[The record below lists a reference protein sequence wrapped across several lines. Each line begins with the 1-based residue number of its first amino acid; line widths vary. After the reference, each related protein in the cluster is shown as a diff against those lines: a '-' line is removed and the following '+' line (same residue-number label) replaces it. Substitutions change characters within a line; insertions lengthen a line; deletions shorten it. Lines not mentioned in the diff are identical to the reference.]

1 MTRSIFRAGVVAV
14 LVAAWMPAGQ
24 AAGQSLPSAVGGA
37 APAIPGLDGPPPPD
51 LPATVARDEAGRVTV
66 RAVRLDTPLTFDGRL
81 DEDVYRRISPAGD
94 FVQQEPREGAPATE
108 KTDVWVFFDAATL
121 YVSARCWDTHPE
133 RMVINERRRD
143 HINIYQN
150 ENFIVTLDTYHDRRN
165 AFLFE
170 TNPLGALRDGYITD
184 ERVHNVD
191 WNTVWNVRARQDD
204 QGWSFEM
211 AIPFKS
217 LRYQGQGAQIWG
229 VNFLRV
235 VRWKNELSHITRV
248 PAAWAQRGIYKASSY
263 ATLVGVTPGAA
274 SRTLE
279 LKPYVTGAIRT
290 DNVGTPR
297 RANDPGGDVGADA
310 KVGLT
315 KSLTADFSYNTD
327 FAQVEDD
334 EQQVN
339 LTRFSVF
346 FPEKRE
352 FFLEGQGI
360 FQFGGVSTRVTPGAL
375 TGGNQGPGDTPVVF
389 FSRRIGLNGNRPVPI
404 LAGGRVTGRAG
415 KYSIGA
421 IDIQTGAS
429 DDGVSH
435 ATNFSVLRVRRD
447 LLRRG
452 SIGVLATN
460 RDVRTTGAGSNQVV
474 GVDAGLA
481 FRNSWTM
488 DGAYVRSQSSRA
500 GGDGTSYWGRVDFA
514 VDRYGVQY
522 EHLFVGPGFSPDIG
536 FLRRLDF
543 RRNFGQVRFSPRLRR
558 SPLRQ
563 IHNEASLDYV
573 TSPAGRLETRV
584 LELSTRGDFR
594 RGDAFEVKY
603 LRDYEYLVRPFQVA
617 TGVTIP
623 VGGYTFQEVQ
633 SSFTIGPQRPVA
645 GRVGFTRGQ
654 FFDGDRTEVS
664 YSGRVEAGASLMFE
678 PAVSVNWVDLPHG
691 TFRNTVARTR
701 TTFTLSSRSFIGAL
715 VQYASASHTVSA
727 NVRFR
732 WEYQPGSDLFVVYSE
747 GRDTDPRG
755 LPALQNR
762 GIIVKFTRLFRF

>member
-1 MTRSIFRAGVVAV
+1 MLRPS
-14 LVAAWMPAGQ
+14 
-24 AAGQSLPSAVGGA
+24 SAVRAALAALAAAVWASGA
-37 APAIPGLDGPPPPD
+37 WAQTPAAAADGPLPPD
-51 LPATVARDEAGRVTV
+51 LPMTVARDEAGRVTV
-66 RAVRLDTPLTFDGRL
+66 RAVRLDAPLIFDGRL
-81 DEDVYRRISPAGD
+81 DEDVYQRIQPMSE
-94 FVQQEPREGAPATE
+94 FIQQEPREGAPATE
-108 KTDVWVFFDAATL
+108 KTDVWVFFDESTL
-121 YVSARCWDTHPE
+121 YISAHCWDTHPE
-133 RMVINERRRD
+133 LEVVNERRRD
-143 HINIYQN
+143 HLNIYQN
-150 ENFIVTLDTYHDRRN
+150 ENFIAVIDTYHDKRN
-165 AFLFE
+165 SFLFE

-191 WNTVWNVRARQDD
+191 WSTVWDVRARRDD
-204 QGWSFEM
+204 TGWMFEM

-217 LRYQGQGAQIWG
+217 LRYQGSGEQIWG
-229 VNFLRV
+229 INFLRV
-235 VRWKNELSHITRV
+235 VRWKNELSHLTRV
-248 PAAWAQRGIYKASSY
+248 PAAWAQRGVYKASSF
-263 ATLVGVTPGAA
+263 ATMVGVNPGAA

-279 LKPYVTGAIRT
+279 LKPYVTGAVRT

-297 RANDPGGDVGADA
+297 RRNEPGGDVGGDL

-415 KYSIGA
+415 AYSVGA
-421 IDIQTGAS
+421 INIQTGES
-429 DDGVSH
+429 EDGISRP
-435 ATNFSVLRVRRD
+435 TNFSVLRVRRD
-447 LLRRG
+447 VLKRG
-452 SIGVLATN
+452 SVGVLATS
-460 RDVRTTGAGSNQVV
+460 RDVSAVGGGSSQVV

-488 DGAYVRSQSSRA
+488 DGAYVRSLSSR
-500 GGDGTSYWGRVDFA
+500 GQGEGTSYWSRVDFA
-514 VDRYGVQY
+514 VDRYGAQY
-522 EHLFVGPGFSPDIG
+522 EHLFVGPGFTPEVG

-543 RRNFGQVRFSPRLRR
+543 RRNFGQVRFSPRLTRTR
-558 SPLRQ
+558 LRQ
-563 IHNEASLDYV
+563 VHNEVSLDYV
-573 TSPAGRLETRV
+573 TNPVGDLETRV
-584 LELSTRGDFR
+584 LEVSSRGDFR
-594 RGDAFEVKY
+594 GGDNFEVKY
-603 LRDYEYLVRPFQVA
+603 LRDFERLVRPFQVA

-633 SSFTIGPQRPVA
+633 SSFNFGPQRTLA
-645 GRVGFTRGQ
+645 GRVGLTRGQ

-664 YSGRVEAGASLMFE
+664 YSGRVEATGSLMFE
-678 PAVSVNWVDLPHG
+678 PAVSVNWVELPYG
-691 TFRNTVARTR
+691 NFRNTVARTR
-701 TTFTLSSRSFIGAL
+701 ATYTLSPRSFVGAL
-715 VQYASASHTVSA
+715 VQYASATHTVSA

-755 LPALQNR
+755 LPGLQNR
-762 GIIVKFTRLFRF
+762 GIVVKFTRLFRF

>member
-1 MTRSIFRAGVVAV
+1 MLRRPAAV
-14 LVAAWMPAGQ
+14 LLLVVS
-24 AAGQSLPSAVGGA
+24 AAG
-37 APAIPGLDGPPPPD
+37 APASAQTPAQAPPGAIDGPAPPT
-51 LPATVARDEAGRVTV
+51 LPETVARDGDRVTV
-66 RAVRLDTPLTFDGRL
+66 RAVKLDAPLTFDGRL
-81 DEDVYRRISPAGD
+81 DEPIYQRVHPMSD
-94 FVQQEPREGAPATE
+94 FIQQEPREGQPATE
-108 KTDVWVFFDAATL
+108 KTDVWVFFDASTL
-121 YVSARCWDTHPE
+121 YISARCWDTHPE
-133 RMVINERRRD
+133 LEVVNERRRD

-150 ENFIVTLDTYHDRRN
+150 ENFIAVLDTYHDRRN
-165 AFLFE
+165 SFLFE

-191 WNTVWNVRARQDD
+191 WSTVWDVRAKRDD

-217 LRYQGQGAQIWG
+217 LRYQGGGEQVWG

-235 VRWKNELSHITRV
+235 VRWKNELSHLTRV
-248 PAAWAQRGIYKASSY
+248 PAAWAQRGVYKASSF
-263 ATLVGVTPGAA
+263 ATMVGVEPGVS

-297 RANDPGGDVGADA
+297 RNNEPGGDIGGDL

-404 LAGGRVTGRAG
+404 LAGGRITGRAG
-415 KYSIGA
+415 KYSLGA
-421 IDIQTGAS
+421 IDIQTGES
-429 DDGVSH
+429 EDGVSPS
-435 ATNFSVLRVRRD
+435 TNFSVLRVRRD
-447 LLRRG
+447 VLKRG

-460 RDVRTTGAGSNQVV
+460 RTVRSTGAGHNQAI

-488 DGAYVRSQSSRA
+488 DGAYVKSQSSGA
-500 GGDGTSYWGRVDFA
+500 GGDGTSYWGRVNFS
-514 VDRYGVQY
+514 VDRYGAEY
-522 EHLFVGPGFSPDIG
+522 EHLYVGPGFSPDSG

-543 RRNFGQVRFSPRLRR
+543 RRNYAQVYFAPRLKTTRLRQVR
-558 SPLRQ
+558 
-563 IHNEASLDYV
+563 NEVSLDYV
-573 TSPAGRLETRV
+573 TSPTGRLETRV
-584 LELSTRGDFR
+584 FELFSRGDFR
-594 RGDAFEVKY
+594 GGDQIEARF
-603 LRDYEYLVRPFQVA
+603 LRDYEYLARPFNVA

-623 VGGYTFQEVQ
+623 VGAYTFQELQTAVN
-633 SSFTIGPQRPVA
+633 FGPQRRIA

-654 FFDGDRTEVS
+654 FFDGDRTETT
-664 YSGRVEAGASLMFE
+664 YSGRLEANASLMFE
-678 PAVSVNWVDLPHG
+678 PAVSLNWVSLPYG
-691 TFRNTVARTR
+691 SFRNVVARTR
-701 TTFTLSSRSFIGAL
+701 GTYTLSSRSFIGAL
-715 VQYASASHTVSA
+715 VQYASATHSVSA
-727 NVRFR
+727 NLRFR
-732 WEYQPGSDLFVVYSE
+732 WEYTPGSDLFVVYTE

-755 LPALQNR
+755 LPGLQNR
-762 GIIVKFTRLFRF
+762 GVIVKFTRLFRF